1 MSPPQLMAMAI
12 TAVAIVIVL
21 VVFGRQPVG
30 DWLRTRRMVDPVEG
44 TLLVTASSTPSGRS
58 VYTNYR
64 LLPPARRGEWTRAA
78 SLPGGAHG
86 SRPPHHVALPG
97 HDPAGAGRPPGPDP
111 VADLVEPVA
120 DHPAGALFTTIERR
134 QRFCVVGTRLPVRPH
149 PAGPSRVV
157 IDAAALGLG

>member
-64 LLPPARRGEWTRAA
+64 LHGVVSGPGLPATPVEHTGVARHTTWPYPGMTLPVPVDRQAPTRLRIWWNRLPTTQPGRCSPRSSAGSGSAWWGPGCRSAPTPPAR
-78 SLPGGAHG
+78 PGW
-86 SRPPHHVALPG
+86 
-97 HDPAGAGRPPGPDP
+97 
-111 VADLVEPVA
+111 
-120 DHPAGALFTTIERR
+120 
-134 QRFCVVGTRLPVRPH
+134 
-149 PAGPSRVV
+149 
-157 IDAAALGLG
+157 